1 MEAVSETFDRH
12 NNAGPKFGI
21 RLFDPS
27 RVKAVKDLT
36 VGSELEAS
44 PDLLHIPTPWHNCIV
59 QLGGQ
64 DVFFLTK
71 AKVARAALVSGVV
84 TGKLAGMDEGS
95 AYFALERRTITVL
108 SSVSLATPAVAS
120 ADSITVLE
128 AAGGRHINGFRV
140 HMGDKAEN
148 EDDGV
153 TAGGRF
159 GIGMP
164 RTGTPV
170 TAVPALSAIGDC

>member
-1 MEAVSETFDRH
+1 MEAVTETLDRH

-21 RLFDPS
+21 CLFDPA
-27 RVKAVKDLT
+27 RVKPVKDLT
-36 VGSELEAS
+36 AGSELAAS
-44 PDLLHIPTPWHNCIV
+44 PDMLHIPTPWHNCIV

-71 AKVARAALVSGVV
+71 AKVVRLALVSGGVI
-84 TGKLAGMDEGS
+84 GKLVGMEEGS
-95 AYFALERRTITVL
+95 VYFALERRTITVFPP
-108 SSVSLATPAVAS
+108 VSLVTPGVAS
-120 ADSITVLE
+120 ADSITVLA

-153 TAGGRF
+153 TAGGRL
-159 GIGMP
+159 GVGMP

-170 TAVPALSAIGDC
+170 TAAPALSAIGDR